1 MRKVLLFAVLLTLS
15 SIIFGQNK
23 IILYNA
29 NLIDGIASVEK
40 RNMMIFVSNGKI
52 ESIKKDGLKPKGYKL
67 IDLGGMYLLPGFI
80 DAHTHIRTIDAA
92 NRALE
97 SGVTTARSA
106 STPNFQ
112 DISIREM
119 VKTGALIGPDMIA
132 TGVFVTPNL
141 GETILADTRLGNLHG
156 GVNKEDDL
164 KKIVQVNTQ
173 RGVDF
178 IKTRGTER
186 AGLPQ
191 TDPRKQTY
199 TESQLKIIVDEAN
212 KYNIPVMAHAH
223 GDEGGYAAVKAG
235 VRSIEHGT
243 YLTSKTL
250 KLMKKMDTFLVP
262 TFTTVL
268 DLTQPGGDYDNPVLI
283 IRGQHML
290 PSLETTVKMAYKMG
304 IKIATGADTG
314 YGPNSTTR
322 IGMEITNFINLGMKP
337 IDAIRSATIIGAEL
351 LGISKKT
358 GTVDIGKDADLIVV
372 TKNPLNDVHTIQD
385 VVFVMSNGN
394 IALNRLPFG
403 KD

>member
-67 IDLGGMYLLPGFI
+67 IDLGGMYLLPGFV

-164 KKIVQVNTQ
+164 KKVVQVNAQ

-235 VRSIEHGT
+235 VKSIEHGT

-337 IDAIRSATIIGAEL
+337 IDAIRSATVVGAEL

-372 TKNPLNDVHTIQD
+372 TKNPLDDVHTIQD

-394 IALNRLPFG
+394 IALNRIPFG